1 MKLPDLG
8 ILHGYEAVYA
18 AHHDVKTNGD
28 AVKHANGRHR
38 VYSVSLDH
46 EELINL
52 AGNSKAGCKFLRKL
66 N

>member
-1 MKLPDLG
+1 MDMRQFVPL
-8 ILHGYEAVYA
+8 IIIE
-18 AHHDVKTNGD
+18 VKTNDD

-52 AGNSKAGCKFLRKL
+52 AGNSKAGSKFKKKL